1 MKLRK
6 FLKLVKDAETYF
18 IYDLEGDLI
27 SVSKEKEDFKNWGNY
42 KVLWC
47 KPSANELLIKI
58 EVKNYEG
65 FNPYIKL

>member
-18 IYDLEGDLI
+18 IYDLEGELI
-27 SVSKEKEDFKNWGNY
+27 SVSKEKEDFKNWGDY

>member
-18 IYDLEGDLI
+18 IYDLEGELI
-27 SVSKEKEDFKNWGNY
+27 SVSKEKEDFKNWGDY

-47 KPSANELLIKI
+47 EPSANELLI
-58 EVKNYEG
+58 
-65 FNPYIKL
+65 